1 MPMPS
6 LRHIARLAFGSLL
19 SERVELFADPS
30 EVSVEEKSVRPF
42 SRPKDAPS
50 LFWARL
56 MVDYSGVGS
65 VKIFPTST
73 LKAEASYMA
82 KRLFSIESDKNRKR
96 RQPNR
101 RRVSNSGAA

>member
-6 LRHIARLAFGSLL
+6 LRHIARLAFGALL

-42 SRPKDAPS
+42 SRPKDA
-50 LFWARL
+50 LFWVCL
-56 MVDYSGVGS
+56 MVDYPGVGS

-73 LKAEASYMA
+73 LKRKLRTWLSASFPLNLIKIGSAASRTGAVFLTAEPL
-82 KRLFSIESDKNRKR
+82 K
-96 RQPNR
+96 
-101 RRVSNSGAA
+101 